1 METGEVHIS
10 ISRNGDMQ
18 LYGHYD
24 DCTEIQYAGNIYIN
38 DHLIN

>member
-24 DCTEIQYAGNIYIN
+24 DSPSIFSMQEISISTTI
-38 DHLIN
+38 